1 MEFASELVV
10 KATLFGLRISEVPVT
25 LSKDGRSRPPHLRS
39 WRDGWRHL
47 RFLLLYCPRWLFL
60 IPGAVLM
67 AVGLLAG
74 AWLLG
79 GPRTMAGVTFD
90 VHSLLYCAAV
100 LIIGVQSILFALF
113 AKIFAVTEGL
123 LPPDPTLDRLFR
135 LVNLERGLIV
145 GAALMVAGLLA
156 SVYAVGDW
164 GAVYFGPLDPSR
176 TLRVVIPGVTFL
188 IVGFQLTLSSFFFS
202 ILGLARK

>member
-1 MEFASELVV
+1 
-10 KATLFGLRISEVPVT
+10 
-25 LSKDGRSRPPHLRS
+25 
-39 WRDGWRHL
+39 
-47 RFLLLYCPRWLFL
+47 
-60 IPGAVLM
+60 
-67 AVGLLAG
+67 
-74 AWLLG
+74 
-79 GPRTMAGVTFD
+79 
-90 VHSLLYCAAV
+90 
-100 LIIGVQSILFALF
+100 
-113 AKIFAVTEGL
+113 
-123 LPPDPTLDRLFR
+123 LFR